1 MNLAVPEMDTI
12 ANGGAEPASLLLS
25 LTAGLARG
33 DDAAWREFF
42 EAYEGRLMAY
52 IRTCQGGNPEGS
64 DDVYQETMLRVM
76 RHARPFADEEA
87 FWSWLTVIARSA
99 ITDHWRRRSTWR
111 RLLDR
116 FIDVLERARAGV
128 EMNRDL
134 SSNALERAMARIDP
148 ELRKLLERKYDE
160 KWSVRRLADAENV
173 SEKVI
178 EHRLAKARVELGRA
192 IEKIREEETS

>member
-1 MNLAVPEMDTI
+1 MNFAVPQMDTI
-12 ANGGAEPASLLLS
+12 ANGGAEQAPLLLS

-52 IRTCQGGNPEGS
+52 IRTCQGGNPEGA

-76 RHARPFADEEA
+76 RHARPFDDEVV

-99 ITDHWRRRSTWR
+99 IADHWRRRSTWR

-116 FIDVLERARAGV
+116 LVDVLERARSGI
-128 EMNRDL
+128 EIDRDV
-134 SSNALERAMARIDP
+134 SSNDLERAMTRMDAG
-148 ELRKLLERKYDE
+148 LRKLLERKYDE

-178 EHRLAKARVELGRA
+178 EHRLAKARIELGRA
-192 IEKIREEETS
+192 MQKVREEEAS